1 MPLPVITET
10 QTKESTWVK
19 EDNNDTQRDSK
30 NQGGDKHE
38 WTEYKEADF
47 MGRLNKVNSE
57 LCGVGIKT
65 DTE

>member
-1 MPLPVITET
+1 MIHKGTVK
-10 QTKESTWVK
+10 TKV
-19 EDNNDTQRDSK
+19 
-30 NQGGDKHE
+30 GDKHE
-38 WTEYKEADF
+38 PTEYKEADF